1 MIFELWKDSEKQ
13 SSNLYSY
20 FVKIKYNGKY
30 IFLCEESA
38 YECGLDVFIKKT
50 SEKFGDY
57 AELCDIETEEELR
70 EDYESEKTE
79 NIVLIV
85 LLVIFVLATLLLAAA
100 LYKIKKSL
108 DADRAA

>member
-1 MIFELWKDSEKQ
+1 
-13 SSNLYSY
+13 
-20 FVKIKYNGKY
+20 VKVKYNGKY

-38 YECGLDVFIKKT
+38 YECGLNVFTKKT
-50 SEKFGDY
+50 TEQLGDY

-79 NIVLIV
+79 NIVLTV
-85 LLVIFVLATLLLAAA
+85 LLVFFILSTILLGAA

-108 DADRAA
+108 DADRAS